1 MTTFRF
7 GDFEWDEA
15 KARAN
20 LRKHGVSFSE
30 AATCF
35 LDAVAFTAPDKDH
48 PDRFILIGLSRQLR
62 VLFVVSAEAGE
73 RIESSPPERHRPPS
87 GKCTKMAR
95 KSETDLSR
103 YDLARGTRGKYAE
116 KARRSFETIVV
127 DKKVAATLGGP
138 EGVTALL
145 EALAKSLGQAKKKRR
160 AA

>member
-1 MTTFRF
+1 VTTIRF

-35 LDAVAFTAPDKDH
+35 LDAEAFTAPDKDY
-48 PDRFILIGLSRQLR
+48 PERFILIGLSRQLR
-62 VLFVVSAEAGE
+62 VLFVVSAEAGD
-73 RIESSPPERHRPPS
+73 RIPNHHRPK
-87 GKCTKMAR
+87 GLAR
-95 KSETDLSR
+95 PADLSR
-103 YDLARGTRGKYAE
+103 YDLTRGTRGKYVE
-116 KARRSFETIVV
+116 KARRSFETIIV
-127 DKKVAATLGGP
+127 DKKVAATLGGA

>member
-1 MTTFRF
+1 MTTLRL

-35 LDAVAFTAPDKDH
+35 LDPEAFTAPDKDY
-48 PDRFILIGLSRQLR
+48 PDRFVLIGLRASFGYYSWCPLKPENA
-62 VLFVVSAEAGE
+62 SG
-73 RIESSPPERHRPPS
+73 SSPPERPHPLS
-87 GKCTKMAR
+87 GKSTKMAR

-103 YDLARGTRGKYAE
+103 YDLTRGTRGKYFE
-116 KARRSFETIVV
+116 KARRSFETIIV
-127 DKKVAATLGGP
+127 DKKVAATLGGA
-138 EGVTALL
+138 EGITALL
-145 EALAKSLGQAKKKRR
+145 EALAKSVGQAKKKRR